1 MEKKDKLIHILE
13 EEVKDK
19 ARENGWDDVLT
30 LEDDDLIGLNPLTDD
45 DIFYEKPEEMS
56 NADADLL
63 EEYTKEILELQEDI
77 DITRKLLEEKEINY
91 MKVSELREDLANDER
106 KMYEYNKLLDE
117 QMRKYDR
124 RSR

>member
-30 LEDDDLIGLNPLTDD
+30 LEDDDLIELNPLSDD

-56 NADADLL
+56 TADADLL

-77 DITRKLLEEKEINY
+77 DITRKLLEEKEKNY